1 MTEKEQELHRYLE
14 LVVKQANISH
24 PHIHAAN
31 GSELGQQELKAIEFI
46 AQRGSCRMR
55 DIAIHLLL
63 DPSTITW
70 LVDKL
75 MRKEIVRRV
84 RSGQD
89 RRVVT
94 IELTE
99 SGAALY
105 QKYLDKSRQN
115 ESIYRALNEGEKDIL
130 LILLKKIV
138 HQI

>member
-1 MTEKEQELHRYLE
+1 MTEKDQEIQRYLE
-14 LVVKQANISH
+14 WVVKQAQLSQ
-24 PHIHAAN
+24 PHIHTMD
-31 GSELGQQELKAIEFI
+31 GSELGPQELKAMELI
-46 AQRGSCRMR
+46 AQHGSCRMR
-55 DIAIHLLL
+55 DIAVHLLL

-70 LVDKL
+70 MMDKL

-89 RRVVT
+89 RRVIM

-99 SGAALY
+99 NGTALY
-105 QKYLDKSRQN
+105 QKYLEKTRQN
-115 ESIYRALNEGEKDIL
+115 ESIYRVLNEGEKDIL